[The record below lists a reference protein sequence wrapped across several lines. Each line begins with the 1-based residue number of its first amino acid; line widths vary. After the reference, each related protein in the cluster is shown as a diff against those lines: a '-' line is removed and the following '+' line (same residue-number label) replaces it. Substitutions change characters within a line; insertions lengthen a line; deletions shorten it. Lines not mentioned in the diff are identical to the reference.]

1 MIALTALL
9 VVGLIVTAIYVM
21 LKPGYTYMPDDRQWD
36 GFENDKEHRG

>member
-1 MIALTALL
+1 MIVFGTI
-9 VVGLIVTAIYVM
+9 VIVGILVTAICAM